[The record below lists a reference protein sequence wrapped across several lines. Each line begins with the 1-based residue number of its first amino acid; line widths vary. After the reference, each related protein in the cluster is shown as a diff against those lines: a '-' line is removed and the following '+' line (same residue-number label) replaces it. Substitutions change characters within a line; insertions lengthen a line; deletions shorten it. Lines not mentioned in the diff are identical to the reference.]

1 MRNSS
6 LLEFWFLFQLLWSKD
21 LVKMSAVS
29 VAITDSSE
37 SRRGHDDSL
46 IETQGTSDV
55 MTRLKQKTQNRK
67 KVRKSGMVEEDFD
80 DSASVSSSMSS
91 TSEHS
96 VKNDTKVKK
105 VRKQHCHIHS
115 KPSSAKVIEMSGNVS
130 TLDCNKQLDS
140 VIGEDDVTGYN
151 EPTETNRLKCTCQ
164 KNLKKNL
171 PSKSTVVRPEPEGSL
186 LSDHSKVCCFMDDLE
201 RVVYSSEP
209 LFSDMEDDD
218 SKLEDQIRAESE
230 RFHRRVADPENIFS
244 AVQMLNTNT
253 MMKLAIIQTE
263 LKNVKDVSLRRV
275 SVEQF
280 CFCSLSWF

>member
-1 MRNSS
+1 M
-6 LLEFWFLFQLLWSKD
+6 FQLLWSED
-21 LVKMSAVS
+21 LVKMSAMS
-29 VAITDSSE
+29 VVTMESSE
-37 SRRGHDDSL
+37 SRRGHNDGL
-46 IETQGTSDV
+46 IEAQGTSDV
-55 MTRLKQKTQNRK
+55 MTRSKQKTPNRK
-67 KVRKSGMVEEDFD
+67 KVRKSGMVEEDLD

-91 TSEHS
+91 ANEQHS

-105 VRKQHCHIHS
+105 VRKQLCHIHS
-115 KPSSAKVIEMSGNVS
+115 KPSSARVIEMSGNVG
-130 TLDCNKQLDS
+130 TLDCNKQSDG
-140 VIGEDDVTGYN
+140 VMGEDDVTGNN

-186 LSDHSKVCCFMDDLE
+186 LSDQSKVCCFVDDLE

-209 LFSDMEDDD
+209 LFSDMEEDD

-280 CFCSLSWF
+280 CFFGLSWF

>member
-1 MRNSS
+1 MRYGS
-6 LLEFWFLFQLLWSKD
+6 LLDFWFLFQLLWSED
-21 LVKMSAVS
+21 LVKMSGVS
-29 VAITDSSE
+29 VAAMDSSE

-46 IETQGTSDV
+46 IEAQGISDAI
-55 MTRLKQKTQNRK
+55 TRSKQKTQNRK
-67 KVRKSGMVEEDFD
+67 KVRKSGLVEEDFD

-91 TSEHS
+91 ASEHS

-115 KPSSAKVIEMSGNVS
+115 KSSSAKVIETSGNVS

-140 VIGEDDVTGYN
+140 VVGEETGNN
-151 EPTETNRLKCTCQ
+151 EPTETIRLKCTCQ

-171 PSKSTVVRPEPEGSL
+171 PSKSMVVRPEPEGSL
-186 LSDHSKVCCFMDDLE
+186 LSDNSKICCFMDDLE
-201 RVVYSSEP
+201 RVIYSSEP
-209 LFSDMEDDD
+209 LFSDMEDED

-275 SVEQF
+275 SIQQF
-280 CFCSLSWF
+280 CFHSLG